1 MFDGIAKFEVQ
12 VKPEDLDELNH
23 VNNVVY
29 MRWMEMAAREGSA
42 LAGWPTERYFKE
54 GLGAWVV
61 RKHWIEY
68 LRDCKLDDTVEV
80 YTWVQEFSAST
91 SLRRYAMKVNG
102 KLCCVAATEWVYI
115 DLKTRRA
122 SELPEQVASCFQ
134 IVPSDDLRLKELGIA
149 RPVRYLP
156 TAMRITHAA

>member
-149 RPVRYLP
+149 RPVRYLS
-156 TAMRITHAA
+156 TAMRTTHAA

>member
-156 TAMRITHAA
+156 TVMRTTHAA

>member
-149 RPVRYLP
+149 RPFRYLP
-156 TAMRITHAA
+156 TAMRTTHAA

>member
-68 LRDCKLDDTVEV
+68 LRDCKLGDTVEV

-91 SLRRYAMKVNG
+91 SLRPSCPNRLHPAFR
-102 KLCCVAATEWVYI
+102 LCLLMICALRSSALLALFAIYPRQCEQPMRLDAKRRDY
-115 DLKTRRA
+115 LKFFT
-122 SELPEQVASCFQ
+122 
-134 IVPSDDLRLKELGIA
+134 
-149 RPVRYLP
+149 
-156 TAMRITHAA
+156 

>member
-156 TAMRITHAA
+156 TAMRTPHAA

>member
-1 MFDGIAKFEVQ
+1 MFDGITKFEVQ

-29 MRWMEMAAREGSA
+29 MRWLEMAARAGSA
-42 LAGWPTERYFKE
+42 NAGWPTERYFRE

-68 LRDCKLDDTVEV
+68 LRDCKLGDIIEV
-80 YTWVQEFSAST
+80 YTWVQEFSVST

-122 SELPEQVASCFQ
+122 SELPEQVESCFR
-134 IVPSDDLRLKELGIA
+134 IVPADDPRLKELGIA

-156 TAMRITHAA
+156 TAMRTTHGA

>member
-156 TAMRITHAA
+156 TAMRKTHAA

>member
-156 TAMRITHAA
+156 TAWRVP

>member
-149 RPVRYLP
+149 RPVCYLP
-156 TAMRITHAA
+156 TAMRTTHAA

>member
-1 MFDGIAKFEVQ
+1 MSVAIAKLV
-12 VKPEDLDELNH
+12 VTVSAEDLDEMNH

-42 LAGWPTERYFKE
+42 QAGWPTERYFRE
-54 GLGAWVV
+54 GIAAWGV

-68 LRDCKLDDTVEV
+68 LRECRLGDTVEI
-80 YTWVQEFSAST
+80 YTWVQDFVANM

-102 KLCCVAATEWVYI
+102 KLCCTAATEWAFV
-115 DLKTRRA
+115 DLKTRRLGQVPEA
-122 SELPEQVASCFQ
+122 VTSAFELVPEG
-134 IVPSDDLRLKELGIA
+134 DERLKALGIA

-156 TAMRITHAA
+156 TAMRTAHEA

>member
-1 MFDGIAKFEVQ
+1 M
-12 VKPEDLDELNH
+12 
-23 VNNVVY
+23 
-29 MRWMEMAAREGSA
+29 
-42 LAGWPTERYFKE
+42 
-54 GLGAWVV
+54 

-68 LRDCKLDDTVEV
+68 LRDCKLDDIIEV

-122 SELPEQVASCFQ
+122 SELPEQVESCFR
-134 IVPSDDLRLKELGIA
+134 IVPADDPRLKELGIA

-156 TAMRITHAA
+156 TAMRTTHGA

>member
-12 VKPEDLDELNH
+12 VKLEDLDELNH

-91 SLRRYAMKVNG
+91 SLRR
-102 KLCCVAATEWVYI
+102 
-115 DLKTRRA
+115 
-122 SELPEQVASCFQ
+122 
-134 IVPSDDLRLKELGIA
+134 
-149 RPVRYLP
+149 
-156 TAMRITHAA
+156 

>member
-1 MFDGIAKFEVQ
+1 MFDGIAQFEVQ

-102 KLCCVAATEWVYI
+102 KLCCVQQRNGFI
-115 DLKTRRA
+115 L
-122 SELPEQVASCFQ
+122 
-134 IVPSDDLRLKELGIA
+134 I
-149 RPVRYLP
+149 
-156 TAMRITHAA
+156 